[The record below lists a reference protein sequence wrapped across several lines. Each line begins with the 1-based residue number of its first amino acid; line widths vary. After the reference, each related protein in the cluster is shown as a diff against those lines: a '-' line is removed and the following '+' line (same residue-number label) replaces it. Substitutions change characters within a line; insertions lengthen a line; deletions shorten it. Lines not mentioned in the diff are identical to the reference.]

1 MDRNRPLDILARSY
15 HRNN

>member
-1 MDRNRPLDILARSY
+1 MNRNRPLDILARSY